1 VRENEISRCKWSGGT
16 AQFCPLDAGA
26 GPTSNIRVVYFSGS
40 QFHKG
45 FAAVRR
51 DDVYFTTLL

>member
-1 VRENEISRCKWSGGT
+1 MRDNEISVCKWSGST
-16 AQFCPLDAGA
+16 ARFPTLDAEA
-26 GPTSNIRVVYFSGS
+26 GSASNVRVVYFSGS
-40 QFHKG
+40 QFYNG